1 MLRILKGCEEILESI
16 RGSRGVIPQDH
27 INDLHEQNEK
37 LYELKK
43 NKLNILFIWVEITLL
58 LYIYKIQITYKDYLK
73 KKKKNTRTTQVE
85 E

>member
-1 MLRILKGCEEILESI
+1 LWGGKIVLRILKGCEEILESI

-43 NKLNILFIWVEITLL
+43 NKLNILFI
-58 LYIYKIQITYKDYLK
+58 
-73 KKKKNTRTTQVE
+73 
-85 E
+85 